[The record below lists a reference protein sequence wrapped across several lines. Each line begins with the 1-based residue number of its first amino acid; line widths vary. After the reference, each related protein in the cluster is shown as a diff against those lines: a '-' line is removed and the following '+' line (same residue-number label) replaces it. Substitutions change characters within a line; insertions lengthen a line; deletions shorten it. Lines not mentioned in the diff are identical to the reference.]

1 MKNVF
6 LVVAIAFIGRSEA
19 FFRRGYGRGYAYGR
33 PYSYGSYSYGPY
45 SYGSYSYAPY
55 PIVTT
60 GGGYL
65 IVNPGEPYTSGAVA
79 GGGGGNDAPPSTP
92 APPPTEESMSPAGP
106 PRACCRALTAE
117 CMACSQGISVQE
129 YCISNPDTT
138 GCDSNETA
146 TNPPTVEQEPGPVI
160 TTQGGA
166 TTLPAGTV
174 SLKTAR
180 CSACCMLNRPVL
192 LSCPRK

>member
-1 MKNVF
+1 
-6 LVVAIAFIGRSEA
+6 
-19 FFRRGYGRGYAYGR
+19 
-33 PYSYGSYSYGPY
+33 
-45 SYGSYSYAPY
+45 
-55 PIVTT
+55 
-60 GGGYL
+60 
-65 IVNPGEPYTSGAVA
+65 
-79 GGGGGNDAPPSTP
+79 
-92 APPPTEESMSPAGP
+92 MSPAGP

-166 TTLPAGTV
+166 TTLPAVVPGNDTV
-174 SLKTAR
+174 EGGGGGNDAPPSTPAPPPTEESMSPAGPPR
-180 CSACCMLNRPVL
+180 ACCRALTAECMACSQGISVQEYCISNPDTIGCDSPPAEPIAAIPEEVTTAGAPDDASTPASPADDAANATNTTTAPVSGGRRL
-192 LSCPRK
+192 LRAW